1 MQAINNRVPQF
12 SVSNREVLISGSPE
26 VLGLILVSRALSSSS
41 HSVEQV
47 AMSGFSHPASV
58 IHYGQIVLV
67 AELSKVRFKGGK
79 MNTRRSAISWTFF
92 ATIHVHFG
100 FSNHGR
106 ESSGSG
112 AEPAPHV
119 DNFRAS
125 LRCSNRTV
133 EHLLISRRREGRCCR
148 RLRLG
153 NPQSPRKAERHDATF
168 RTCLRGKLV
177 LIFEECIDR
186 FRWKNKVR
194 LKTYGVRQVVRKALR
209 RAAVS
214 GHLPLV
220 VSDHTQLQKAAEV
233 FS

>member
-26 VLGLILVSRALSSSS
+26 VLSLILVSRALSSSS

-79 MNTRRSAISWTFF
+79 MNTPRSAICRTFF

-168 RTCLRGKLV
+168 RTCFRG
-177 LIFEECIDR
+177 
-186 FRWKNKVR
+186 KNKVR